1 MVDYTFDVVV
11 PRVSKARGNVLVK
24 IGELTLPARRSA
36 GVVSRGAMRHGFTMT
51 VPPKEVWSTGFD
63 PSTPLMGPGYDLL
76 DFAVV
81 QVNDVKMLS
90 IGSMRHLDKLMRAPG
105 FKLT

>member
-1 MVDYTFDVVV
+1 MIDYTFDVVV
-11 PRVSKARGNVLVK
+11 PRVSRTRGNVLVK
-24 IGELTLPARRSA
+24 LGELTLPARGAA
-36 GVVSRGAMRHGFTMT
+36 GAVSRGAERHGFTMAI
-51 VPPKEVWSTGFD
+51 PPKEVWSASFNPD
-63 PSTPLMGPGYDLL
+63 TPLAGPGYDLI

-81 QVNDVKMLS
+81 QANGVKVLS